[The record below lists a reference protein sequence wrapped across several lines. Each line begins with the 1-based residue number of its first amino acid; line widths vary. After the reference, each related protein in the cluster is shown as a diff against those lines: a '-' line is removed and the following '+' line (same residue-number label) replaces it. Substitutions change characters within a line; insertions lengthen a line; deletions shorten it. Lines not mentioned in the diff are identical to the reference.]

1 MNVLAFGAS
10 KNIGYYTSLRLLDAG
25 YTVIFMLRSPSVFN
39 SDEIIQSHV
48 RSGKAHLLKGDALV
62 QSDVKRAWE
71 AALSHGAVD
80 VLLFSVG
87 GIPSFKLS
95 QGFVLSPPNL
105 VTQCLLNVLC
115 TMPTPVLQASSLKIV
130 TLSSIGLTKS
140 SHDALPVL
148 MKPLYSRM
156 LDNPH
161 KDKLGSERLIR
172 YCAGLGW
179 DVKNNGEPSEEI
191 MGERWREKEGLP
203 KEGTLKNVLIVRPAL
218 LTDGECKADRKADRK
233 KGKDGYRVAVEGEI
247 KGYTVSRKDVAHFIA
262 DALLHRWDEYANKCV
277 SIAY

>member
-1 MNVLAFGAS
+1 MNVLAIGAS

-25 YTVIFMLRSPSVFN
+25 STVTFMLRSPSVFD

-62 QSDVKRAWE
+62 QFDVKRAWD

-80 VLLFSVG
+80 ALLFTVG
-87 GIPSFKLS
+87 GTPSFKLS
-95 QGFVLSPPNL
+95 QGFVISPPNL

-115 TMPTPVLQASSLKIV
+115 TMPTPVQQPSPLKIV
-130 TLSSIGLTKS
+130 TISSTGLTKS
-140 SHDALPVL
+140 SHQALPIL
-148 MKPLYSRM
+148 LKPLYSYA
-156 LDNPH
+156 LDVPH

-172 YCAGLGW
+172 YCAGLEW
-179 DVKNNGEPSEEI
+179 DSEHDGEPSEEI
-191 MGERWREKEGLP
+191 MGEGWMEKEGLP

-218 LTDGECKADRKADRK
+218 LTDGECKADRK
-233 KGKDGYRVAVEGEI
+233 KGKDGYRVVVEGEVG
-247 KGYTVSRKDVAHFIA
+247 GYTVSRKDVAHFVA